1 MPLTAGDRLGPYEI
15 LAMIGKGGMGEVYKA
30 HDPRT
35 DRYVAIKIS
44 AEQFNERFDREV
56 RAVAALNHPN
66 ICTLFDVGPNYLV
79 MEYIEGEAPQGP
91 LPVEEALRIAEQIS
105 AALEAA
111 HEKGIVHRDLKPG
124 NIKVRPDGT
133 VKVLDFGLAKMGGTP
148 AAQSE
153 ESPTLSMA
161 ATQAGV
167 ILGTAAYMAPEQ
179 ARGKP
184 VDQRADIWAFGV
196 VFHELLS
203 GRRLFQGEDLT
214 ETLASVVKEKPDL
227 STVPPR
233 VRRLLEACL
242 QKDPKKRLQAIGD
255 MRLLLQDDA
264 AEGVQPLVVR
274 SQSKLPWAIAAT
286 LAIAVAALGYI
297 ALRHT
302 REEAP
307 RLVKLYF
314 PPPEKGSI
322 NETNGPSVAV
332 SPDGRRVVFRAAVDG
347 KNALWV
353 RDLDSLSLRMLAGT
367 DNAAQPFW
375 SPDSRW
381 IGFFAQGKLM
391 KIDVAGGPAITICN
405 ADNGRG
411 GTWNENGVIVF
422 APRNTSALFRVP
434 AAGGTPAPVTELDAA
449 RKEDAQR
456 FPWFLPDGRHFL
468 YSSRSGDAD
477 KAAVL
482 MGDLES
488 KDRREV
494 VKVASNAVYVP
505 PGYLLFARDRTLMAQ
520 PFDAAKLQT
529 TGDPVPVAEQVDY
542 RAGGFPYSYFSASQN
557 GVLAYASGG
566 YGGNLQ
572 INWFDRTGKS
582 AGTVGKPVDIQWAS
596 LSPDGKSVVA
606 DRVAS
611 AGSADRDIWLYDL
624 ARGTEQRITFAG
636 NNTFPIW
643 SPDGARIAFLA
654 TRDGSGKLLAK
665 SANGTGAEEI
675 LDAATRAPMDWS
687 RDGRFLTSAT
697 LNTNPKTGNDIWVQP
712 MTGSPGDRKPA
723 PVFQTDFQESY
734 NKISPDGRWL
744 AYQSD
749 ESKRAEIYVVGFPG
763 LNGKWQVSVDGGRI
777 PVWGRDGRELYFVGA
792 NNKLMAVEIKPGTQ
806 FQAGVPKPLFDVQ
819 LGPSSPNYD
828 VSAEG
833 RFLVATPMEQGTAV
847 PMTVVLNWQALLK
860 K

>member
-1 MPLTAGDRLGPYEI
+1 MPLAAGDKLGPYEI
-15 LAMIGKGGMGEVYKA
+15 ISLIGKGGMGEVYKA

-35 DRYVAIKIS
+35 DRDVAIKIS

-79 MEYIEGEAPQGP
+79 MEYVEGEAPQGP
-91 LPVEEALRIAEQIS
+91 LPLEEALRIARQIGD
-105 AALEAA
+105 ALEAA
-111 HEKGIVHRDLKPG
+111 HEKGIVHRDLKPA
-124 NIKVRPDGT
+124 NIKVKPDGL

-148 AAQSE
+148 ATQSE
-153 ESPTLSMA
+153 ESPTMSMA

-203 GRRLFQGEDLT
+203 GRRLFQGDDLA

-255 MRLLLQDDA
+255 MRLLLEDDA
-264 AEGVQPLVVR
+264 PEAALPPVVR
-274 SQSKLPWAIAAT
+274 SQSMVPWVIAAV
-286 LAIAVAALGYI
+286 LAIVAAVLGYI

-314 PPPEKGSI
+314 APPEKGSI
-322 NETNGPSVAV
+322 NETNGPSVAL
-332 SPDGRRVVFRAAVDG
+332 SPDGRRVVFKAAVDG
-347 KNALWV
+347 KDALWV

-367 DNAAQPFW
+367 DNAALPFW

-381 IGFFAQGKLM
+381 VGFFAQGKLM
-391 KIDVAGGPAITICN
+391 KIDVGGGPTITICN

-411 GTWNENGVIVF
+411 GTWNENDVIVF
-422 APRNTSALFRVP
+422 APKNAGTLFRVP
-434 AAGGTPAPVTELDAA
+434 AAGGTPAPVTELDAS

-456 FPWFLPDGRHFL
+456 YPWFLPDGRHFL
-468 YSSRSGDAD
+468 YTSMSGNTE
-477 KAAVL
+477 KTAVL
-482 MGDLES
+482 IGDLES
-488 KDRREV
+488 KDRREL

-529 TGDPVPVAEQVDY
+529 TGDPLPIAEQVDY
-542 RAGGFPYSYFSASQN
+542 RSGGFTYSYFAASQN

-572 INWFDRTGKS
+572 ITWFDRTGKS

-596 LSPDGKSVVA
+596 LSPDGKSVVT
-606 DRVAS
+606 DRAAS
-611 AGSADRDIWLYDL
+611 AGSGDRDIWLYDL

-636 NNTFPIW
+636 NNIFPIW

-665 SANGTGAEEI
+665 AANGTGGEEI
-675 LDAATRAPMDWS
+675 LDAANRAPMDWS
-687 RDGRFLTSAT
+687 RDGRYLTSVT
-697 LNTNPKTGNDIWVQP
+697 MNSNPKTGNDIWMLP
-712 MTGSPGDRKPA
+712 LKDSRGDRKPA

-749 ESKRAEIYVVGFPG
+749 ESKRPEIYVVGFPG

-777 PVWGRDGRELYFVGA
+777 PVWSRDGKELYFLSA
-792 NNKLMAVEIKPGTQ
+792 NNKLMAVEIKPGAQ

-819 LGPSSPNYD
+819 LGPSSPNFA
-828 VSAEG
+828 VSADG
-833 RFLVATPMEQGTAV
+833 RFLIATPVEQGAAV
-847 PMTVVLNWQALLK
+847 PMTVVLNWQAALK

>member
-1 MPLTAGDRLGPYEI
+1 MPLTAGDKLGPYEI
-15 LAMIGKGGMGEVYKA
+15 LALVGKGGMGEVYKA
-30 HDPRT
+30 RDPRT
-35 DRYVAIKIS
+35 DRDVAIKIS

-66 ICTLFDVGPNYLV
+66 VCTLFDVGPNYLV
-79 MEYIEGEAPQGP
+79 MEYVEGEAPQGP
-91 LPVEEALRIAEQIS
+91 LPLEEALRIAEQIA

-111 HEKGIVHRDLKPG
+111 HEKGIVHRDLKPA
-124 NIKVRPDGT
+124 NIKVKSDGL
-133 VKVLDFGLAKMGGTP
+133 VKVLDFGLAKMGGTS

-203 GRRLFQGEDLT
+203 GRKLFQGDDLT

-242 QKDPKKRLQAIGD
+242 QKDPKQRLQAIGD

-264 AEGVQPLVVR
+264 AEGALQPVAR
-274 SQSKLPWAIAAT
+274 SQNKLPWAIAVA
-286 LAIAVAALGYI
+286 LAIAAGALGYL
-297 ALRHT
+297 ALRHS

-307 RLVKLYF
+307 RLAKLYF
-314 PPPEKGSI
+314 APPEKGSI
-322 NETNGPSVAV
+322 NETNGPAVAV
-332 SPDGRRVVFRAAVDG
+332 SPDGRRVVFKAAVDG
-347 KNALWV
+347 KNSLWV

-367 DNAAQPFW
+367 DNANLPFW

-381 IGFFAQGKLM
+381 IGFFAQGNLM
-391 KIDVAGGPAITICN
+391 KIDVAGGPTITICS
-405 ADNGRG
+405 ADSGRG
-411 GTWNENGVIVF
+411 GTWNENDVIVF
-422 APRNTSALFRVP
+422 APKNTGALFRVS
-434 AAGGTPAPVTELDAA
+434 AAGGTAAPLTELDTT

-468 YSSRSGDAD
+468 YLSRSGDAD
-477 KAAVL
+477 KTAVL
-482 MGDLES
+482 IGDLES
-488 KDRREV
+488 KDRKEI
-494 VKVASNAVYVP
+494 VKVASNAVYIST
-505 PGYLLFARDRTLMAQ
+505 GYLLFARDRTLMAQ
-520 PFDAAKLQT
+520 SFDAAKLQT

-542 RAGGFPYSYFSASQN
+542 RNGGFAYSYFSASQN

-572 INWFDRTGKS
+572 ITWFDRTGKS
-582 AGTVGKPVDIQWAS
+582 AGAVGKPVDVQWAS
-596 LSPDGKSVVA
+596 LSPDGKFVVT
-606 DRVAS
+606 DRAS
-611 AGSADRDIWLYDL
+611 NAGSGDRDIWLYDL

-654 TRDGSGKLLAK
+654 TREGSGKLLAK
-665 SANGTGAEEI
+665 AANGTGTEET
-675 LDAATRAPMDWS
+675 LEAATKAPMDWS
-687 RDGRFLTSAT
+687 RDGRYLTSAT
-697 LNTNPKTGNDIWVQP
+697 LNGNPKTGNDIWMLP
-712 MTGSPGDRKPA
+712 MKDSPGDRKPT

-777 PVWGRDGRELYFVGA
+777 PVWSRDGKELYFLGA
-792 NNKLMAVEIKPGTQ
+792 NNKLMAVEIKPGAQ

-819 LGPSSPNYD
+819 LGPSSPNFD
-828 VSAEG
+828 VSADG
-833 RFLVATPMEQGTAV
+833 RFLIATPIEQAAAV
-847 PMTVVLNWQALLK
+847 PMTVVLNWQAGLK